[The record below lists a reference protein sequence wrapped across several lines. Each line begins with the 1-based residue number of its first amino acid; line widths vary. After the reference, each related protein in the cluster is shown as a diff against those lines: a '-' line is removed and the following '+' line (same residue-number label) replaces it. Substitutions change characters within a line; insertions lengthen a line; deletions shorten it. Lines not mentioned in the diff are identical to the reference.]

1 MKNKTDSSFNL
12 CWSDHKG
19 NPYKTYDLSSCLKVT
34 IEAEYVTDNDEVPN
48 YLDLMFVDETDGSYP
63 GGWPT
68 DPQQLVT
75 MALALK
81 DMCNGIVDINWTSI
95 YNAAEAFGKV
105 R

>member
-1 MKNKTDSSFNL
+1 
-12 CWSDHKG
+12 
-19 NPYKTYDLSSCLKVT
+19 
-34 IEAEYVTDNDEVPN
+34 
-48 YLDLMFVDETDGSYP
+48 MFVDETDGSYP